1 MNGKTVAYMVV
12 AVAVGYLLVASLPEQ
27 VAMYAAP
34 TSLKST
40 QEGTLLGGEPESG
53 NLTSPMPSEGEA
65 EILGRAE
72 EDSNIY
78 EVYIGYDL
86 YAWWALDLAVAL
98 SVYWLARR
106 RFA

>member
-40 QEGTLLGGEPESG
+40 QEGILLGGEPESG
-53 NLTSPMPSEGEA
+53 NLTSPVPSEGKA
-65 EILGRAE
+65 ESLARVDEGGGM
-72 EDSNIY
+72 Y
-78 EVYIGYDL
+78 EVLIGYDI